1 MWHSFRNIK
10 FYFMLGAD
18 IVLFALAF
26 YCAYLFRFDFAL
38 SEFRLHQYL
47 ELLKYVL
54 SIKVAAFFGLGLY
67 RGMWRYTSLS
77 DIWRIFEAT
86 FLQSVLLV
94 TVVLYKFGFVGFSRG
109 IFIIDWIL
117 AFLFT
122 GGLRI
127 CIRSAYSFQGAARG
141 GEKGSGS
148 IQRLIIIGAGRAG
161 EKITR
166 EIREN
171 PSLRYDLAGFVDDD
185 AAKQGRTLHGKPV
198 LGKVEDLERIALK
211 HEADE
216 ILIAITEASA
226 QDMRR
231 IVDACKRTG
240 LKHRILPGMGEILDG
255 KAGLKALREVNY
267 LDLLG
272 RAPVALDDA
281 GIREYITGQTIL
293 VTGCGGSIGSELC
306 RQLVPFAPGLLVLV
320 DASEFNLYQ
329 IEMELKHELK
339 FTRYATVLGNIADRP
354 LMDQVFGQHR
364 PRTVFHAAAYKHV
377 PMLERNPWQA
387 VTNNIL
393 GTRAVMEAAVASG
406 VERFVVV
413 STDKAVRPTNV
424 MGASKRVTE
433 LLMQRFAATPTRF
446 MAVRF
451 GNVVGSSGSVIPL
464 FRRQIEQGGPLTVT
478 HPEVTRY
485 FMSIAEAAQLILQA
499 GAMGRGQEIFVLKM
513 GQPVKIADMAQDL
526 IRLSGKEPGVD
537 IEIVFTGLREGEK
550 LYEELIT
557 EGEGIVRTAHEKI
570 MVLERTCEAV
580 CGADSLDRSLAAM
593 AEAASGHDGEAVRR
607 LLGALVPEYQPA
619 PASNPLK

>member
-1 MWHSFRNIK
+1 
-10 FYFMLGAD
+10 MLGAD

-47 ELLKYVL
+47 ELLKYLL
-54 SIKVAAFFGLGLY
+54 SIKVAVFFGLGLY

-77 DIWRIFEAT
+77 DVWRIFEAT

-94 TVVLYKFGFVGFSRG
+94 TVVLYKFGFAGFSRG
-109 IFIIDWIL
+109 IFIIDWVL

-127 CIRSAYSFQGAARG
+127 CIRSAYSYQGATKG
-141 GEKGSGS
+141 LEHGSGG

-185 AAKQGRTLHGKPV
+185 PAKQGRTLHGKPV

-306 RQLVPFAPGLLVLV
+306 RQLVPFAPGRLVLV

-329 IEMELKHELK
+329 IEMELKHEFK

-433 LLMQRFAATPTRF
+433 LLMQRFADTATRF

-557 EGEGIVRTAHEKI
+557 EGEGIARTAHEKI
-570 MVLERTCEAV
+570 MVLERTCEVA
-580 CGADSLDRSLAAM
+580 CGTDALDRSLTAM
-593 AEAASGHDGEAVRR
+593 TEAASGHDGEAVRR
-607 LLGALVPEYQPA
+607 LLVGLVPEYQPA
-619 PASNPLK
+619 PASNSLK